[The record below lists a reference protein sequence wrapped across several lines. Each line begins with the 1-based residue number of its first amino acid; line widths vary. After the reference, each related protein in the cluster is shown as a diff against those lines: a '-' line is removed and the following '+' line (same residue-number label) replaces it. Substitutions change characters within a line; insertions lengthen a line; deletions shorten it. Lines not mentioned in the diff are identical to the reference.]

1 VNLARHVRPLG
12 RISLATV
19 KCDPGFTPRTHTH
32 LMPGSEKRTREAVNR
47 AFEDGPK
54 SDDGPTTAQG
64 A

>member
-1 VNLARHVRPLG
+1 
-12 RISLATV
+12 
-19 KCDPGFTPRTHTH
+19 
-32 LMPGSEKRTREAVNR
+32 MPSSEKRTREAVNR